1 MVRVAVALHP
11 GQKTDIASG
20 TLRKMLSRKKCQGSK
35 TLVTTDDTTLREVDQ
50 ELAEERQRELASR
63 FVPLF
68 VGASVLIIA
77 LVAGYQIYK
86 GQKERKAEMAAV
98 AYQSALTSLEENP
111 ALGGGALRDIQQ
123 EGPAGYAALAGLNEA
138 ARLAEAGD
146 IIAAH
151 KAYRDIIDR
160 EDISPAL
167 RDLARV
173 RAAYLSL
180 DLGGRDA
187 VLADLGPLVDADTAL
202 GLYAK
207 EVVAIAAL
215 DTQDYEQALVLFEE
229 LASDIATPGPLVE
242 RSREFAALARAGKG
256 GANIEGQATVDTLL
270 DKLGV
275 GFATDEESAS
285 EIPAPALNE
294 PRDEAAVDIVNKP
307 AAADAATEPEI
318 APETPEVQTV
328 GDGDPSDPPLPQ

>member
-1 MVRVAVALHP
+1 
-11 GQKTDIASG
+11 
-20 TLRKMLSRKKCQGSK
+20 
-35 TLVTTDDTTLREVDQ
+35 VTTDDTTLREVDQ

-68 VGASVLIIA
+68 IGASVLV
-77 LVAGYQIYK
+77 VAIVAAYQIYK
-86 GQKERKAEMAAV
+86 GQKERKAELAAV

-111 ALGGGALRDIQQ
+111 ALGGGALRAMQE
-123 EGPAGYAALAGLNEA
+123 EGPAGYAALAGLREA

-146 IIAAH
+146 IVAAH

-160 EDISPAL
+160 ADITPTL

-173 RAAYLSL
+173 RAAYLSV

-187 VLADLGPLVDADTAL
+187 VLADLGPLADTDSAL

-215 DTQDYEQALVLFEE
+215 DAQDYEQALVLFEE
-229 LASDIATPGPLVE
+229 LASNIATPGPLVE

-256 GANIEGQATVDTLL
+256 GANIEGQATVNTLL
-270 DKLGV
+270 DTLGV
-275 GFATDEESAS
+275 GATAEEEAAS
-285 EIPAPALNE
+285 EGQTPAENEAGDEPATE
-294 PRDEAAVDIVNKP
+294 TAAEITDTP
-307 AAADAATEPEI
+307 AAADDVTEPDS
-318 APETPEVQTV
+318 APDPAQARSDD
-328 GDGDPSDPPLPQ
+328 DGDRDPGNPPLPQ